1 MKRRMM
7 LAIGM
12 LAIAGLSSG
21 CVGGGKGQ
29 GVVDEPM
36 RLAQESGENGLRVG
50 DFEWAAE
57 RFEEALKRAALFDN
71 GAAVARYRYQLA
83 VCRLGQGRTAEAEP
97 LLKKARQEALVAGDA
112 ALAARADTAAARLV
126 LEQGMLDES
135 EGMARVALK
144 RLGEETPI
152 RLLADIR
159 LLLAEI
165 ALRRNDAELARK
177 ELAAAV
183 KVWGG
188 SGKDPIF
195 KALVEGIQGRLLRLD
210 GDWAGAART
219 FDKESGLWQ
228 AANRFSEHASSLER
242 ASQACFES
250 GDHAGAAHRLYR
262 AARIRTALGQDVKA
276 RLLAVQAGKWATAAG
291 VLELSELC
299 HDLACPSDPAA
310 VKPEA
315 VK

>member
-1 MKRRMM
+1 MKRVM

-12 LAIAGLSSG
+12 MAMAGVFSG
-21 CVGGGKGQ
+21 CVGGGKGR

-50 DFEWAAE
+50 DFELAAE
-57 RFEEALKRAALFDN
+57 RFEEALKRASLLDH
-71 GAAVARYRYQLA
+71 GTAVARYRYQLA
-83 VCRLGQGRTAEAEP
+83 VCRLGQGRTAEAES
-97 LLKKARQEALVAGDA
+97 LLKQARQEALVAGDV

-126 LEQGMLDES
+126 LEQDKLAES
-135 EGMARVALK
+135 EGMARVALE
-144 RLGEETPI
+144 RLGDETPI

-183 KVWGG
+183 KAWGG
-188 SGKDPIF
+188 SDKTPIF
-195 KALVEGIQGRLLRLD
+195 NALVEGIQGRLLRLD

-219 FDKESGLWQ
+219 FDRESGRWQ
-228 AANRFSEHASSLER
+228 AANRFTEHAFSLER
-242 ASQACFES
+242 AGQAWFKS
-250 GDHAGAAHRLYR
+250 GDMAGAAHRLYR
-262 AARIRTALGQDVKA
+262 AARIRTALGQGETA
-276 RLLAVQAGKWATAAG
+276 RVLAGQAEKWANDAG
-291 VLELSELC
+291 MPELSELC
-299 HDLACPSDPAA
+299 HDLASPSDPAA